1 MQSTTHLSPH
11 QRRPYNM
18 AYTSS
23 KLTAVPYFYDKQLR
37 RYIQQFIR
45 IFAGFQVAMNV
56 DAEGNI
62 VYQTVPVRYGDV
74 SRMAAHIVREN
85 SENMLQTTPFI
96 SCHVTALET
105 APNMRTFPQFEETV
119 PVVEK
124 KYNEATGA
132 YENEAGNAYSIK
144 RHQPVPYLLTMQ
156 VDLWT
161 SNTEQKLQ
169 MLEQILVLF
178 NPTLNIHTSNNPMDW
193 TTLSYVELIS
203 TTWSMRAIPS
213 GVDDIIDIS
222 TMTFTMPVLINP
234 PAKVV
239 KNSVIHT
246 IIDNIEDVDSNALSA
261 LRLGN
266 DYTPLFT
273 SFKVVTLDAL
283 KMKFV
288 ADASGNSTAQL
299 LNQSGTNLDS
309 DGNVLNW
316 KTTFKGFGE
325 FRDDVSQI
333 RLKQSSDPSIT
344 SGDIIGTIKVNS
356 SNVNILDI
364 TLDTSTKPAN
374 TKGTV
379 DAVIDP
385 QANVPGDG
393 TIAAVANGQRYL
405 ILSDIAGG
413 TGWAGSTAKKNDIIQ
428 YNSGTSA
435 WDLSF
440 DASANGSTI
449 QYITNTQTL
458 DSLKYSGTDWINS
471 FEGTYNPGF
480 WRVYL

>member
-1 MQSTTHLSPH
+1 
-11 QRRPYNM
+11 M
-18 AYTSS
+18 AYQTNKLSS
-23 KLTAVPYFYDKQLR
+23 VPYFYDKQLR

-45 IFAGFQVAMNV
+45 IFAGFQVAVNV
-56 DAEGNI
+56 DAEGQI

-96 SCHVTALET
+96 SCHVTGFEP
-105 APNMRTFPQFEETV
+105 APNMRTFPQYEETV
-119 PVVEK
+119 PVYEK
-124 KYNEATGA
+124 KYNEATNT
-132 YENEAGNAYSIK
+132 YENEVGNAYSIQ
-144 RHQPVPYLLTMQ
+144 RHQPVPYMLTMQ
-156 VDLWT
+156 CDLWT

-193 TTLSYVELIS
+193 STLSYVELIS

-213 GVDDIIDIS
+213 GIDDIIDIS

-246 IIDNIEDVDSNALSA
+246 IIDNIQDVDANALSA

-283 KMKFV
+283 KMKFDV
-288 ADASGNSTAQL
+288 DNSGNATAQL
-299 LNQSGTNLDS
+299 LSESGTNLDS

-316 KTTFKGFGE
+316 VTTLKGFGE
-325 FRDDVSQI
+325 FRDDVSQL
-333 RLKQSSDPSIT
+333 RLKQTIDPSVT
-344 SGDIIGTIKVNS
+344 AGDVIGTIKVNTG
-356 SNVNILDI
+356 NVNLLDI
-364 TLDTSTKPAN
+364 TIDSSTNPAN
-374 TKGTV
+374 TQGTV
-379 DAVIDP
+379 DAVINP
-385 QANVPGDG
+385 QTNIPGDG
-393 TIAAVANGQRYL
+393 TIPAVANGQRYL
-405 ILSDIAGG
+405 ILADVAGG
-413 TGWAGSTAKKNDIIQ
+413 TGWANSTAKKNDIIQ
-428 YNSGTSA
+428 YNSGTGV
-435 WDLSF
+435 WDIVF
-440 DASANGSTI
+440 DSSTVTSI
-449 QYITNTQTL
+449 EFITNTQTL
-458 DSLKYSGTDWINS
+458 DSLKWTGSEWINS
-471 FEGTYNPGF
+471 YEGTYNPGF

>member
-1 MQSTTHLSPH
+1 
-11 QRRPYNM
+11 M
-18 AYTSS
+18 AYETS

-74 SRMAAHIVREN
+74 SRMAEHIVREN

-96 SCHVTALET
+96 SCHVTGLEP

-119 PVVEK
+119 PVYEK
-124 KYNEATGA
+124 KYNETTNT
-132 YENEAGNAYSIK
+132 YENEVGNAYSIQ
-144 RHQPVPYLLTMQ
+144 RHQPVPYMLTMQ
-156 VDLWT
+156 TDLWT

-178 NPTLNIHTSNNPMDW
+178 NPTLNIHTSNNAMDW
-193 TTLSYVELIS
+193 STLSYVELIS
-203 TTWSMRAIPS
+203 STWSMRAIPS

-234 PAKVV
+234 PAKVI

-246 IIDNIEDVDSNALSA
+246 IIDNIEDVDANALSA

-283 KMKFV
+283 KMKFEV
-288 ADASGNSTAQL
+288 DSSGNATAQL
-299 LNQSGTNLDS
+299 LSESGTNLDS
-309 DGNVLNW
+309 EGNILNW
-316 KTTFKGFGE
+316 QTTLRGFGE
-325 FRDDVSQI
+325 FRDDVSQL
-333 RLKQSSDPSIT
+333 RLKQTTDPSVT
-344 SGDIIGTIKVNS
+344 TGDVIGTIKVNTG
-356 SNVNILDI
+356 NVNILDI
-364 TLDTSTKPAN
+364 TIDSATKPSN
-374 TKGTV
+374 TQGTV

-385 QANVPGDG
+385 QSNVPGDG
-393 TIAAVANGQRYL
+393 TIPAVANGQRYL
-405 ILSDIAGG
+405 ILNDVAGG
-413 TGWAGSTAKKNDIIQ
+413 SGWLNSTAKKNDIIQ
-428 YNSGTSA
+428 YNSSTNV

-440 DASANGSTI
+440 DSSANDNI
-449 QYITNTQTL
+449 HYITNTQTQ
-458 DSLKYSGTDWINS
+458 DSLKWTGTEWINS

>member
-1 MQSTTHLSPH
+1 
-11 QRRPYNM
+11 M
-18 AYTSS
+18 AYETS

-96 SCHVTALET
+96 SCHVTGLEP

-119 PVVEK
+119 PVYEK
-124 KYNEATGA
+124 KYNETTNT
-132 YENEAGNAYSIK
+132 YENEVGNAYSIQ
-144 RHQPVPYLLTMQ
+144 RHQPVPYMLTMQ
-156 VDLWT
+156 TDLWT

-178 NPTLNIHTSNNPMDW
+178 NPTLNIHTSNNAMDW
-193 TTLSYVELIS
+193 STLSYVELIS
-203 TTWSMRAIPS
+203 STWSMRAIPS

-234 PAKVV
+234 PAKVI

-246 IIDNIEDVDSNALSA
+246 IIDNIEDVDANALSA

-283 KMKFV
+283 KMKFEV
-288 ADASGNSTAQL
+288 DSSGNATAQL
-299 LNQSGTNLDS
+299 LSESGTNLDS
-309 DGNVLNW
+309 EGNILNW
-316 KTTFKGFGE
+316 QTTLRGFGE
-325 FRDDVSQI
+325 FRDDVSQL
-333 RLKQSSDPSIT
+333 RLKQTTDPSVT
-344 SGDIIGTIKVNS
+344 TGDVIGTIKVNTG
-356 SNVNILDI
+356 NVNILDI
-364 TLDTSTKPAN
+364 TIDSATKPAN
-374 TKGTV
+374 TQGTV

-385 QANVPGDG
+385 QSNVPGDG
-393 TIAAVANGQRYL
+393 TIPAVANGQRYL
-405 ILSDIAGG
+405 ILNDVAGG
-413 TGWAGSTAKKNDIIQ
+413 SGWLNSSAKKNDIIQ
-428 YNSGTSA
+428 YNSSTNV

-440 DASANGSTI
+440 DSSANDNI
-449 QYITNTQTL
+449 HYITNTQTQ
-458 DSLKYSGTDWINS
+458 DSLKWTGNEWINS